1 VPIRRRAAMAT
12 ACPQAMR
19 AVSTASRRAF
29 VASHVRASAR
39 VLRRP
44 RIRTAACVAA
54 AATDDD
60 TLASARA
67 LAVPVAEAP
76 DAVPPGPAVFALL
89 DGAGPDATVAYVGV
103 SKRAAADA
111 AAAAAAC
118 AAADVAAT
126 HVCSAA
132 LPANARKPVL
142 RAALAA
148 WLEQAGGVPPGNERL
163 SGRAADTRGVGPDT
177 RGAKATSRDGARVVS
192 SSART
197 SARTAS
203 ASASSLA
210 FELASAAVAPSVV
223 DALCRDGFVVLD
235 DVAPPSLL
243 LAARASAERLRADGK
258 MRHVGQEGRDDAVA
272 VLDAASL
279 PSSRSRY
286 GGLAGAAALTLAFA
300 EALRVRS
307 AETAA
312 LLTNKTNK
320 RAARTLDRLRTVQ
333 PPSRLMLAHYPGD
346 EDAGARY
353 VPHLDNDPE
362 DPGSADGAPGSRAR
376 DRAVTA
382 ILYLNPDWEE
392 AHGGCL
398 RVHLED
404 GKGEVDVAPA
414 WGRVVLFD
422 SRRITHEV
430 RPASFGRWALT
441 AWINDGPD
449 GAP

>member
-1 VPIRRRAAMAT
+1 MPIRRRAAMAT

-39 VLRRP
+39 VPRRP

-76 DAVPPGPAVFALL
+76 EAVPPGPAVFALL

-148 WLEQAGGVPPGNERL
+148 WLEQAGGVPPGNETL
-163 SGRAADTRGVGPDT
+163 SVSGGETR
-177 RGAKATSRDGARVVS
+177 VS
-192 SSART
+192 SSSTRKEK
-197 SARTAS
+197 RTAS
-203 ASASSLA
+203 QALA
-210 FELASAAVAPSVV
+210 FELASAAVTPTAVN
-223 DALCRDGFVVLD
+223 DLCRDGFVVLD
-235 DVAPPSLL
+235 DVFPPETL
-243 LAARASAERLRADGK
+243 LAARASAEHLLADGK

-272 VLDAASL
+272 VLDASSL

-307 AETAA
+307 AETA
-312 LLTNKTNK
+312 LLTNKKKTK
-320 RAARTLDRLRTVQ
+320 RTPRAARTLDRLRGVQ

-346 EDAGARY
+346 KDAGARY

-362 DPGSADGAPGSRAR
+362 DPGSADGAPGLRAR

-398 RVHLED
+398 RVQLED
-404 GKGEVDVAPA
+404 EKGEVDVAPA

-430 RPASFGRWALT
+430 RPTSFGRWALT

>member
-1 VPIRRRAAMAT
+1 MPIRRRAAMAT

-177 RGAKATSRDGARVVS
+177 RGANATSRDGARVS
-192 SSART
+192 SSDE
-197 SARTAS
+197 ARTAS

-210 FELASAAVAPSVV
+210 FELASAAVAPSAV

-312 LLTNKTNK
+312 LLTKYK
-320 RAARTLDRLRTVQ
+320 KPRAARTLDRLRTVQ

-346 EDAGARY
+346 VDAGARY

>member
-1 VPIRRRAAMAT
+1 MAT

-39 VLRRP
+39 VPRRP

-89 DGAGPDATVAYVGV
+89 DGAGPDANVAYVGV
-103 SKRAAADA
+103 SKRAAADAA

-163 SGRAADTRGVGPDT
+163 SGRAADTRGVGPAS
-177 RGAKATSRDGARVVS
+177 GGKATSRDGARVS
-192 SSART
+192 SSDE
-197 SARTAS
+197 ARTAS
-203 ASASSLA
+203 ASPLA
-210 FELASAAVAPSVV
+210 FELASAAVTPSAV

-235 DVAPPSLL
+235 DVAPPETL
-243 LAARASAERLRADGK
+243 LAARASAEHLRADGK

-272 VLDAASL
+272 VLDASSL

-307 AETAA
+307 AETA
-312 LLTNKTNK
+312 LLTNKEKTK
-320 RAARTLDRLRTVQ
+320 RTPRAARTLDRLRGVQ

-346 EDAGARY
+346 ENAGARY

-362 DPGSADGAPGSRAR
+362 DPGADDGAPGLRAR

-398 RVHLED
+398 RVRLED
-404 GKGEVDVAPA
+404 EKGEVDIAPA

-430 RPASFGRWALT
+430 RPARHGRWALT

>member
-1 VPIRRRAAMAT
+1 
-12 ACPQAMR
+12 
-19 AVSTASRRAF
+19 
-29 VASHVRASAR
+29 
-39 VLRRP
+39 
-44 RIRTAACVAA
+44 
-54 AATDDD
+54 
-60 TLASARA
+60 
-67 LAVPVAEAP
+67 
-76 DAVPPGPAVFALL
+76 
-89 DGAGPDATVAYVGV
+89 
-103 SKRAAADA
+103 
-111 AAAAAAC
+111 
-118 AAADVAAT
+118 
-126 HVCSAA
+126 VCSAA

-163 SGRAADTRGVGPDT
+163 SGRAADTRGVGPAS
-177 RGAKATSRDGARVVS
+177 GGKATSRDGARVS
-192 SSART
+192 SSDE
-197 SARTAS
+197 ARTAS
-203 ASASSLA
+203 ASPLA
-210 FELASAAVAPSVV
+210 FELASAAVTPSAV

-235 DVAPPSLL
+235 DVAPPETL
-243 LAARASAERLRADGK
+243 LAARASAEHLRADGK

-272 VLDAASL
+272 VLDASSL

-307 AETAA
+307 AETA
-312 LLTNKTNK
+312 LLTNKEKTK
-320 RAARTLDRLRTVQ
+320 RTPRAARTLDRLRGVQ

-346 EDAGARY
+346 ENAGARY

-362 DPGSADGAPGSRAR
+362 DPGADDGAPGLRAR

-398 RVHLED
+398 RVRLED
-404 GKGEVDVAPA
+404 EKGEVDIAPA

-430 RPASFGRWALT
+430 RPARHGRWALT

>member
-1 VPIRRRAAMAT
+1 MPIRRRAAMAT

-177 RGAKATSRDGARVVS
+177 RGANATSRDGARVS
-192 SSART
+192 SSDE
-197 SARTAS
+197 ARTAS
-203 ASASSLA
+203 ASGSLA

-272 VLDAASL
+272 VLDASSL

-307 AETAA
+307 AETA
-312 LLTNKTNK
+312 LFDEKRTP

-346 EDAGARY
+346 VDAGARY

-404 GKGEVDVAPA
+404 EKGEVDVAPA

>member
-1 VPIRRRAAMAT
+1 MPIRRRAAMAT

-177 RGAKATSRDGARVVS
+177 RGANATSRDGAQKLS
-192 SSART
+192 SSGL

-210 FELASAAVAPSVV
+210 FELASAAVTPSVV

-312 LLTNKTNK
+312 LLTNYKK
-320 RAARTLDRLRTVQ
+320 PRAARTLDRLRTVQ

-346 EDAGARY
+346 VDAGARY

-404 GKGEVDVAPA
+404 EKGEVDVAPA